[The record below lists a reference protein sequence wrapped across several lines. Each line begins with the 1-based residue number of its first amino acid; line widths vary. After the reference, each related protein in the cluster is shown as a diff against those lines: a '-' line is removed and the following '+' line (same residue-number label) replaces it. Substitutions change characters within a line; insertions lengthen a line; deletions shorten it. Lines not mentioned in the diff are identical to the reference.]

1 MSRVNLFFTNVGVS
15 YQVKSFKFSLYYRFI
30 NKNQDDAYFSKRHRL
45 YFDAAYKYKFTKLSI
60 NYRVR
65 FQGQIRD
72 YYSSE
77 YGRAVES
84 YMRHKFD
91 FSYNLK
97 KYSPYLAAEFR
108 YQFTNPGF
116 PNANGLWNRMR
127 YYAGVD
133 YSFNKRHQV
142 GVYYMIQH
150 DFNNKR
156 LENDFTIGLEY
167 SLSLWFAVKISENMI
182 IAFHISTVNA
192 CSMTSGKYSWR
203 IHSFLLALKAFIDNG
218 LKIVCVTKGNSPELY
233 ITTIWSGIF
242 LL

>member
-1 MSRVNLFFTNVGVS
+1 MKKIAVLFFLFIFSTAGYCTSIPSDAWSWNTISVSKKITKRFSVGLEEELRLFGNMSRVNLFFTNVGVS

-167 SLSLWFAVKISENMI
+167 SLSL
-182 IAFHISTVNA
+182 
-192 CSMTSGKYSWR
+192 
-203 IHSFLLALKAFIDNG
+203 
-218 LKIVCVTKGNSPELY
+218 
-233 ITTIWSGIF
+233 
-242 LL
+242 